1 MKEIANKLSTG
12 NNLRLESHL
21 IQSPFTIAHV
31 DCLVNI
37 VRMQKFKETGGWNYI
52 IYSNKLYKTCFAH
65 DSAYADGNDLAKGTI
80 SQNVLK
86 NRAYEIKEDSS
97 IELKENWWVCCIYI
111 LLQK

>member
-1 MKEIANKLSTG
+1 
-12 NNLRLESHL
+12 
-21 IQSPFTIAHV
+21 
-31 DCLVNI
+31 
-37 VRMQKFKETGGWNYI
+37 MQKFKETGSWNYI
-52 IYSNKLYKTCFAH
+52 IYSNKLYKICFAH
-65 DSAYADGNDLAKGTI
+65 DSAYAHGNDLAKGTI